1 MAVEYAEDM
10 SVMNLDLADLWLS
23 GKLTLQDVA
32 DYSSQVSARL
42 ASDPFK
48 FLQAVSRPKGG
59 GA

>member
-1 MAVEYAEDM
+1 M
-10 SVMNLDLADLWLS
+10 SLDLADMWLS

-32 DYSSQVSARL
+32 DYSSRVSARL